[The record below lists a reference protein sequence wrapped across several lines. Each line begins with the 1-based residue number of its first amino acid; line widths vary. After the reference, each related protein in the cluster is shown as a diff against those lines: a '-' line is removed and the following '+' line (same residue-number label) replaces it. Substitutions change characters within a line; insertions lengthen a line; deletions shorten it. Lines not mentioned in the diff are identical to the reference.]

1 MTNYMN
7 VKTPLRLYEDIYG
20 SMYFVDKSGFL
31 KDL

>member
-7 VKTPLRLYEDIYG
+7 ARKPLRLYEDIYD